1 MSVQLLDK
9 TRKINKLLHNNNSHK
24 VVFNDICEVL
34 SEILNSN
41 ILVISKKGKVLGV
54 AISPDVE
61 EIQELIADTVGGYV
75 DGMLNERLLGILST
89 KENVNLETLGFT
101 GDNIRKYQ
109 AIITPIDI
117 AGERLGTLFIYKSD
131 AQYDIDD
138 IILSEY
144 GTTVVGLEMMRSV
157 NEENAEETR
166 KVQIVKSAISTLSF
180 SELEAI
186 THIFDELDGN
196 EGILVASKIADR
208 VGITRSVIVNAL
220 RKFESAGVI
229 ESRSSGMM
237 GTYIKVLND
246 VVFDELKAIKAGNGK
261 GIQAH
266 REIKE
271 S

>member
-24 VVFNDICEVL
+24 VVFNDICKVL
-34 SEILNSN
+34 SEILLSN

-54 AISPDVE
+54 SICSDVD
-61 EIQELIADTVGGYV
+61 EIEDL
-75 DGMLNERLLGILST
+75 MNERLLSVLST
-89 KENVNLETLGFT
+89 KENVNLATLGFAEE
-101 GDNIRKYQ
+101 NVKKYQ

-131 AQYDIDD
+131 SQYDIDD

-186 THIFDELDGN
+186 IHIFEELDGN

-229 ESRSSGMM
+229 ESRSSGMK

-246 VVFDELKAIKAGNGK
+246 VVFDELKAIKASNTNLK
-261 GIQAH
+261 
-266 REIKE
+266 
-271 S
+271 

>member
-9 TRKINKLLHNNNSHK
+9 TRKINKLLHNNNSSK
-24 VVFNDICEVL
+24 VVFNDICAVL
-34 SEILNSN
+34 TGILDSN
-41 ILVISKKGKVLGV
+41 ILVISKKGKILG
-54 AISPDVE
+54 IGRNRQTE
-61 EIQELIADTVGGYV
+61 EIKELISGDVGGFI
-75 DGMLNERLLGILST
+75 DPLLNERLLGILST
-89 KENVNLETLGFT
+89 KENVNLETLGFVL
-101 GDNIRKYQ
+101 GEVSHYQ

-117 AGERLGTLFIYKSD
+117 AGERLGTLFVYRLEK
-131 AQYDIDD
+131 QYDIDD

-157 NEENAEETR
+157 NEESAEESR
-166 KVQIVKSAISTLSF
+166 KVQIVKSAIGTLSF

-186 THIFDELDGN
+186 THIFDEMEGK

-229 ESRSSGMM
+229 ESRSSGMK

-246 VVFDELKAIKAGNGK
+246 VVFEELDKIKQEHVKDN
-261 GIQAH
+261 
-266 REIKE
+266 
-271 S
+271 